1 MSNPVDNKKVKVDGW
16 WRGIKERNRIKVKHL
31 SSYWVILRLRLVV
44 FNMDEEGMKM
54 RGINV
59 FHPSTEE
66 EDRDIRIKQLL
77 AKILMMKMLKTKDNK
92 EVTKKELLKMKL

>member
-1 MSNPVDNKKVKVDGW
+1 
-16 WRGIKERNRIKVKHL
+16 
-31 SSYWVILRLRLVV
+31 
-44 FNMDEEGMKM
+44 MKM

-77 AKILMMKMLKTKDNK
+77 AKIVMMKMLKKDK
-92 EVTKKELLKMKL
+92 EVTKRELLKMKL

>member
-1 MSNPVDNKKVKVDGW
+1 
-16 WRGIKERNRIKVKHL
+16 
-31 SSYWVILRLRLVV
+31 
-44 FNMDEEGMKM
+44 MKM
-54 RGINV
+54 QGINM

-77 AKILMMKMLKTKDNK
+77 AKILMMKMLKTKDK

>member
-1 MSNPVDNKKVKVDGW
+1 
-16 WRGIKERNRIKVKHL
+16 
-31 SSYWVILRLRLVV
+31 
-44 FNMDEEGMKM
+44 MDEEGMKM
-54 RGINV
+54 QGINM

-77 AKILMMKMLKTKDNK
+77 AKILMMKMLKTKDK

>member
-1 MSNPVDNKKVKVDGW
+1 MGGKGNPEAD
-16 WRGIKERNRIKVKHL
+16 
-31 SSYWVILRLRLVV
+31 LR
-44 FNMDEEGMKM
+44 MDEEVMKI

-66 EDRDIRIKQLL
+66 EERDIRIKQLL
-77 AKILMMKMLKTKDNK
+77 AKILMMKMLKAKDKK

>member
-1 MSNPVDNKKVKVDGW
+1 
-16 WRGIKERNRIKVKHL
+16 
-31 SSYWVILRLRLVV
+31 
-44 FNMDEEGMKM
+44 MDEEGMRI
-54 RGINV
+54 RGTNV

-77 AKILMMKMLKTKDNK
+77 AKILMMKMLKTEDK

>member
-1 MSNPVDNKKVKVDGW
+1 
-16 WRGIKERNRIKVKHL
+16 
-31 SSYWVILRLRLVV
+31 
-44 FNMDEEGMKM
+44 MKM

-92 EVTKKELLKMKL
+92 EVTKKELLKMKV

>member
-1 MSNPVDNKKVKVDGW
+1 MSNYTENCKPFLCYG
-16 WRGIKERNRIKVKHL
+16 
-31 SSYWVILRLRLVV
+31 
-44 FNMDEEGMKM
+44 MDEEGMKM

-77 AKILMMKMLKTKDNK
+77 AKIVMMKMLKKDK
-92 EVTKKELLKMKL
+92 EVTKRELLKMKL